1 MRYFPISLDL
11 TGRLCLVIGGGRV
24 AERKVRALLSCG
36 GLIRVVSPELTTG
49 LNDLLRERQIEW
61 FSRPYQEGDLEAAFL
76 VIAATDDVKAQTAI
90 QAEAEQRQVLLNVV
104 DVPQRCNFILPATTR
119 RGDLTISV
127 STAGKSPAL
136 AKKLRQELEERF
148 GPEYEILLNILG
160 RLRPQ
165 VLALGLPQRQNKE
178 RFENLV
184 RHDMLGWIAARD
196 EEKIAHCIKTVINPD
211 LELDWLAAELQ
222 GRPQR

>member
-1 MRYFPISLDL
+1 MPYFPICLDL

-24 AERKVRALLSCG
+24 AARKVQALLSCG
-36 GLIRVVSPELTTG
+36 GLIRVVSPELTSSLTA
-49 LNDLLRERQIEW
+49 LRRAGKIEW
-61 FSRPYQEGDLEAAFL
+61 LARAYQDGDLKAAFL
-76 VIAATDDVKAQTAI
+76 VIAATDDVKVQTAI
-90 QAEAEQRQVLLNVV
+90 QAEAEQRQILLNVV
-104 DVPQRCNFILPATTR
+104 DVPQRCNFILPATAR

-136 AKKLRQELEERF
+136 AKRLRQELEQLF

-165 VLALGLPQRQNKE
+165 VLALGMPQRLNKE
-178 RFENLV
+178 RFENLL

-196 EEKIAHCIKTVINPD
+196 TESIANCIKTVVDQN
-211 LELDWLAAELQ
+211 LELDWLADELP
-222 GRPQR
+222 GPPRV